1 MSLTPHLLDVDNI
14 NMSLIVA
21 MCYYETHLQAC
32 YKNKDKQTID
42 SNILCIAQI
51 LKDDRFTNFTHDPQ
65 HT

>member
-1 MSLTPHLLDVDNI
+1 MSLTPHILDVDNT
-14 NMSLIVA
+14 SLSLTIA

-32 YKNKDKQTID
+32 YKNKDKQITI

-51 LKDDRFTNFTHDPQ
+51 LKDDNFPNFTHDLQ